1 MKKKIK
7 KFWQWLCQT
16 RYITIGFGEEPTPAA
31 HTEPTCH
38 PELVSGSLP
47 DDVSKAINLEFE
59 EEKLKRQT
67 INFQKIFMR
76 LLDFEQGQEFALTE
90 KFLPDDVAIERA
102 LAKFQQAKR
111 EGRIDELN
119 NIVQQ
124 EEITNDQH

>member
-16 RYITIGFGEEPTPAA
+16 RYITIGFGNE
-31 HTEPTCH
+31 
-38 PELVSGSLP
+38 SLSE
-47 DDVSKAINLEFE
+47 D
-59 EEKLKRQT
+59 EKLAKEFQRAKEDIQ
-67 INFQKIFMR
+67 IVNFQKIMLR
-76 LLDFEQGQEFALTE
+76 LVDFERTQELAFSGLLLT
-90 KFLPDDVAIERA
+90 DTVAIERA

-124 EEITNDQH
+124 EETTNEQR